1 MCIIV
6 DTNVMSCV
14 LDKNNQDYF
23 PVFDW
28 VVNKNGKFVYG
39 GTKYLNELS
48 KHKKFLSFLV
58 ELGKLNKTCVA
69 NKKIVDDLQV
79 KIENSVTNSDFDDP
93 HLIAIIIATKC
104 KLISSDDSRADKFLK
119 SNELF
124 KKFNTKIPS
133 IYRNQKHK
141 GLLND
146 KNIAECCNPKLKLNN
161 EGKNVLNQFLTD

>member
-48 KHKKFLSFLV
+48 KQKKFLSFLV
-58 ELGKLNKTCVA
+58 ELGKLNKTFIA
-69 NKKIVDDLQV
+69 NKKVVDDLQV

-104 KLISSDDSRADKFLK
+104 KLICSEDSRADKFLK
-119 SNELF
+119 S
-124 KKFNTKIPS
+124 KQVFNIFDAKIPS
-133 IYRNQKHK
+133 IYRKAKHK
-141 GLLND
+141 RLLRN
-146 KNIAECCNPKLKLNN
+146 KNIVECCMPKLRLNK
-161 EGKNVLNQFLTD
+161 EQKDKFKY